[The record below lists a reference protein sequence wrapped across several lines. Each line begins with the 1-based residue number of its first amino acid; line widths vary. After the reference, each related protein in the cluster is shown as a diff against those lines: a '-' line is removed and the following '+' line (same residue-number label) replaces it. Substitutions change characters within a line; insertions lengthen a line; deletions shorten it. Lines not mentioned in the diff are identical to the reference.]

1 MEVEVNILFPHI
13 DSICVGD
20 GPIYFDAIVDGVT
33 VNCVLTE
40 HALGAAAGIEQVISR
55 RDAFAFG
62 QPAIR
67 EVVARRA
74 KDSALG
80 PIVITRAEFRV

>member
-1 MEVEVNILFPHI
+1 MNILFPHV
-13 DSICVGD
+13 DSIYIGE

-40 HALGAAAGIEQVISR
+40 HALAAAAGIDHVISR
-55 RDAFAFG
+55 RAAFAFG

-74 KDSALG
+74 KESALG
-80 PIVITRAEFRV
+80 PVVITRSEFRV

>member
-1 MEVEVNILFPHI
+1 MNILLPHV
-13 DSICVGD
+13 DSIFVGE
-20 GPIYFDAIVDGVT
+20 GPIYFDAIVDGIT

-40 HALGAAAGIEQVISR
+40 HALAAAAGIDHVISR
-55 RDAFAFG
+55 REAFVFG

-74 KDSALG
+74 QDSVIG
-80 PIVITRAEFRV
+80 PIVITRAEFRI

>member
-1 MEVEVNILFPHI
+1 MNILFPHV
-13 DSICVGD
+13 DSIYIGE

-40 HALGAAAGIEQVISR
+40 HALAAAAGIDHVVSR
-55 RDAFAFG
+55 REAFAFG

-67 EVVARRA
+67 EVVARQAR
-74 KDSALG
+74 DTTVG
-80 PIVITRAEFRV
+80 PIVITRAEFRM